1 MYFNFILVF
10 SHIKNIDDESNK
22 VKWFRLNCF
31 DVIVAFLHRGA
42 TYGKLKN
49 DVQKSVF
56 ICKRSL
62 YREHC
67 HFQISWL
74 LLLRK
79 WKVAVVDQESRK
91 KSPPNVENIFM
102 VITRVAPHQ
111 TEIGKES
118 EREKFNYLITFFRFR
133 GDVCV

>member
-1 MYFNFILVF
+1 MIF
-10 SHIKNIDDESNK
+10 KNQCLF
-22 VKWFRLNCF
+22 V
-31 DVIVAFLHRGA
+31 
-42 TYGKLKN
+42 
-49 DVQKSVF
+49 
-56 ICKRSL
+56 KRSL
-62 YREHC
+62 QRALSLSDKLTSASKEVE
-67 HFQISWL
+67 S
-74 LLLRK
+74 
-79 WKVAVVDQESRK
+79 AVVDQESRK